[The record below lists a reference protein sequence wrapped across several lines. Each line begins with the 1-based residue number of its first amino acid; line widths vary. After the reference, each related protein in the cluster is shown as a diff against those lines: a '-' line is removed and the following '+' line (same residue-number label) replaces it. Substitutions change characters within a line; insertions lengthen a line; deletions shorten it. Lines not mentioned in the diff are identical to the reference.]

1 MKWQDIT
8 LQQFQFI
15 DRVNNDPDYD
25 EMERLLHTTCI
36 LFGHTEYTISQ
47 LPIEKVKKLIAKTTK
62 LFSNPCPDTPKKRIG
77 RYFIDYNMDN
87 IRLGQYVEL
96 THFIQSGPVEN
107 ADKILASVAHFPF
120 KKNNSINHPKI
131 ADYFLQ
137 SPVTDVIG
145 SAKAVIESFGK
156 LNEQYKGLFSGG
168 ESVTDP
174 FNKYY
179 GWVYSATSVAE
190 HERITLEQA
199 FDIPIRQALN
209 DLAYLKSKAEYDKAQ
224 IKKHAQS

>member
-1 MKWQDIT
+1 M
-8 LQQFQFI
+8 
-15 DRVNNDPDYD
+15 
-25 EMERLLHTTCI
+25 
-36 LFGHTEYTISQ
+36 
-47 LPIEKVKKLIAKTTK
+47 
-62 LFSNPCPDTPKKRIG
+62 
-77 RYFIDYNMDN
+77 
-87 IRLGQYVEL
+87 EL
-96 THFIQSGPVEN
+96 TYFIQSGPVEN
-107 ADKILASVAHFPF
+107 ADKILATVAHFPF
-120 KKNNSINHPKI
+120 RKNNSINHPKI

-199 FDIPIRQALN
+199 FDLPIRQALN